1 MPQRIVRII
10 NNRTKATTTG
20 LAVFLTLKVEVKYRV
35 NVSVHRGVNVN
46 VHRGVNVNVHRGVNH
61 GVIQLKHELS
71 NHYLICALR
80 WASALTSSFTRAIC
94 EGIFAKRKIKFSL
107 QCSLFNK
114 ISSRPEIFPGFLLH
128 EAEAYGGA
136 SSYLRIAHV

>member
-1 MPQRIVRII
+1 MSKTFLNKCRRLLFICL
-10 NNRTKATTTG
+10 G

-61 GVIQLKHELS
+61 GVIHPANVYIKHQVKLKLKHELS

-114 ISSRPEIFPGFLLH
+114 IYSRF
-128 EAEAYGGA
+128 
-136 SSYLRIAHV
+136 SVT